1 MANNAKLLGALIV
14 GAAAGAALGV
24 LFAPDKGSETRKKI
38 AKSTDNLIN
47 QLTQKINEGKETL
60 SDLKK
65 KAMDTA
71 DDLRGKSSMED
82 ESTRR
87 SRSTANAH

>member
-1 MANNAKLLGALIV
+1 MANNAKLLGALIA

-38 AKSTDNLIN
+38 AKGTDNLIN
-47 QLTQKINEGKETL
+47 QLSQKINEGKETL

-65 KAMDTA
+65 KAMETGEE
-71 DDLRGKSSMED
+71 LRGKGSMED
-82 ESTRR
+82 ESRR